1 MEVTVRKEQ
10 KGGGFQMIKAAV
22 LGSPIAHSLSPLLH
36 TTAYKELG
44 IAHSYEAIE
53 VGSGGLADF
62 LATLDS
68 SWTGLSLTMPLKEEA
83 VVLADSVDELATR
96 IDSAN
101 TLHRRNGKWEATS
114 TDVIGFVNSLRMH
127 EVSIAGHIVIL
138 GAGATARAAAAACD
152 GLAKQITIVNRS
164 IKRIEAMSRA
174 VQQSK
179 LSFVDWSGVSV
190 IEDAD
195 LVISTTPAGATD
207 SLQLPSQVRAP
218 FFEALYKPWPTI
230 ASNEWG
236 KRGGFV
242 IDGLDLLIHQG
253 IAQMEIFS
261 GVTFDNSQMY
271 KLLRGVGIS
280 ALK

>member
-1 MEVTVRKEQ
+1 
-10 KGGGFQMIKAAV
+10 MIKAAV

-53 VGSGGLADF
+53 VSSGGLAGF
-62 LATLDS
+62 ISNLDA

-83 VVLADSVDELATR
+83 VAFADSVDELATR
-96 IDSAN
+96 INSAN
-101 TLHRRNGKWEATS
+101 TLFRHDGKWRATS
-114 TDVIGFVNSLRMH
+114 TDVIGFVNALRMH
-127 EVSIAGHIVIL
+127 EISITGHVVIL

-152 GLAKQITIVNRS
+152 GLANHITIVNRS
-164 IKRIEAMSRA
+164 IKRIETMSAA
-174 VQQSK
+174 VQKSE
-179 LSFVDWSGVSV
+179 LSFVAWSGTSI
-190 IEDAD
+190 IEEAD
-195 LVISTTPAGATD
+195 LVISTTPAGVTD

-218 FFEALYKPWPTI
+218 FFEALYKPWPTL
-230 ASNEWG
+230 ASSQWA

-261 GVTFDNSQMY
+261 GVSIDISDMY
-271 KLLRGVGIS
+271 SRLRRVGTA
-280 ALK
+280 ALN

>member
-1 MEVTVRKEQ
+1 
-10 KGGGFQMIKAAV
+10 MIKAAV

-83 VVLADSVDELATR
+83 VVLADSVDELATQ

-101 TLHRRNGKWEATS
+101 TLYRRNGKWNATS
-114 TDVIGFVNSLRMH
+114 TDVIGFTNALDMH
-127 EVSIAGHIVIL
+127 EVPIKGHVVIL
-138 GAGATARAAAAACD
+138 GAGATARAAAGACD
-152 GLAKQITIVNRS
+152 GLAEHITVVNRS
-164 IKRIEAMSRA
+164 IKRIETMSET
-174 VQQSK
+174 VQHSE
-179 LSFVDWSGVSV
+179 LSFVDWSGASV

-195 LVISTTPAGATD
+195 LVISTTPAGVTD
-207 SLQLPSQVRAP
+207 SLQLPSHVRAP

-230 ASNEWG
+230 ASSAWA
-236 KRGGFV
+236 KRGGLV

-261 GVTFDNSQMY
+261 GVTFDHSQMY
-271 KLLRGVGIS
+271 TLLRGVGIS
-280 ALK
+280 ALN